1 MQCNH
6 KSAPQSQ
13 VGRKLNQR
21 KAQICKT
28 CLQLIHWQRCGTP
41 FSQHSKC
48 LLAMAMQSAMQLRVV
63 FHITHTCILLCWLN
77 GVPHLCQWIS
87 VRERERERERES
99 INSNVSCHTE
109 KHGIQVP
116 TLNVSVNNVTYRPAY
131 KVLFVDLAP
140 LEAFNLNWGQFIRLV
155 CASCTAHFNSVSMIK
170 VQTSN
175 MVVYLCLGSQ

>member
-1 MQCNH
+1 MWSTIQPTQQMLAGHGHAVRNAAEGSFSHHTHLHLAVLAEWCSTSLSVDQC
-6 KSAPQSQ
+6 Q
-13 VGRKLNQR
+13 
-21 KAQICKT
+21 
-28 CLQLIHWQRCGTP
+28 
-41 FSQHSKC
+41 
-48 LLAMAMQSAMQLRVV
+48 
-63 FHITHTCILLCWLN
+63 
-77 GVPHLCQWIS
+77 
-87 VRERERERERES
+87 RERERERES